1 MRQQEHVLP
10 FTAFN
15 FATKERCSCLQ
26 AEMSKFNFEGRT
38 IRLLPSLFVG
48 ITMNPGYAGR
58 SPLPDNLVDLF
69 RPIAMTLPDYEPV
82 AEVLLFSAGRCPAFS
97 EANAPTPATLCTKLI
112 LANLY
117 PAWQLCDII

>member
-1 MRQQEHVLP
+1 
-10 FTAFN
+10 
-15 FATKERCSCLQ
+15 
-26 AEMSKFNFEGRT
+26 MSKFNFEGRT

-82 AEVLLFSAGRCPAFS
+82 AEVLLFSGGVSPAPATKHATLARPPIMPGRC
-97 EANAPTPATLCTKLI
+97 NLCF
-112 LANLY
+112 
-117 PAWQLCDII
+117 